1 MDVGIGLPSSIP
13 GVSGT
18 TIIEWAQRAEAARF
32 SSLGTI
38 DRVVYPNFEP
48 LVTLAAVA
56 GVTRRIRL
64 VTGILLAPLRNGGI
78 LAKQAASLDALSG
91 GRLTLGLGVGI
102 REDDFRAAPASYED
116 RGRRFEEQLALMKR
130 AWAGEP
136 ISDSDDVG
144 PIGPRP
150 ARPGGPEILI
160 GGFRPA
166 AIRRVARWG
175 DGFIG
180 GAAGPEMAQQ
190 GYGVAQQAWR
200 EAGRPGRP
208 RFVVGNYYAL
218 GPNAAERA
226 GEYIRHYYASAGPI
240 ADTLANAVP
249 LTPEAVKA
257 TIGAFADIGADE
269 LVLAPCIPE
278 LDQVDRLAEIVG

>member
-1 MDVGIGLPSSIP
+1 MDIGIGLPSTIP
-13 GVSGT
+13 GVAGE
-18 TIIEWAQRAEAARF
+18 TIVEWAQRAEANRF
-32 SSLGTI
+32 SSLGTV
-38 DRVVYPNFEP
+38 DRVVYPNFES
-48 LVTLAAVA
+48 LITLAAAA

-64 VTGILLAPLRNGGI
+64 LTSILIAPLRNGGI

-102 REDDFRAAPASYED
+102 REDDFQAAPASYED

-136 ISDSDDVG
+136 ISDDVG
-144 PIGPRP
+144 PIGPPP

-160 GGFRPA
+160 GGIRPA

-190 GYGVAQQAWR
+190 GYGVAEQAWR

-218 GPNAAERA
+218 RPNAVERA

-249 LTPEAVKA
+249 STPDAIKA

-278 LDQVDRLAEIVG
+278 VDQVDRLAEIVG